1 MTSTFDAICP
11 SLTRMPVS
19 FPSGALLQGSLPSVC
34 RAAKKMNFSAFYNPY
49 ENKRFYVFFEILG
62 AAMMESNFPY
72 FRSNGLS
79 LSIKK
84 AGAGRPLS
92 RN

>member
-1 MTSTFDAICP
+1 
-11 SLTRMPVS
+11 
-19 FPSGALLQGSLPSVC
+19 
-34 RAAKKMNFSAFYNPY
+34 MNFSAFYDPL
-49 ENKRFYVFFEILG
+49 ENMEFSVLFEILG
-62 AAMMESNFPY
+62 ATMVEINFPY
-72 FRSNGLS
+72 WCDIGFN

>member
-19 FPSGALLQGSLPSVC
+19 FPSGALVQGSLPSDC
-34 RAAKKMNFSAFYNPY
+34 RAAKKMNFSAFYDPL
-49 ENKRFYVFFEILG
+49 ENMEFSVLFEILG
-62 AAMMESNFPY
+62 ATMVEINFPY
-72 FRSNGLS
+72 WCDIGFN